1 MGKHQLKSIN
11 EIFSETWELYKSRM
25 IHIVLVALLAPFLS
39 CIVFVGGGIAAFS
52 ELGGQSFFAKDLQE
66 ILLNPVAVG
75 IGILLFLSAVLLI
88 TWCHAALLTVT
99 VQQERDSIRGLI
111 RGWKYVFPLLWISS
125 LYIGIIIAGLT
136 FFILPG
142 LLLALSMSL
151 CFFIMIDENRTGIDA
166 LLVSRLY
173 IRGHWWNT
181 LLKLLVIWTLTLLI
195 GLIPL
200 AGPFLS
206 LFFAPFLLLY
216 MVTIY
221 RDLKE
226 YAGEVK
232 PSTSTGWL
240 WVLFGVF
247 GFLLPLLAFIGCTV
261 ALGPRLPEVITQVQ
275 TEINQKL
282 GMDIFPQP
290 LSDSKQSIDKKAI
303 KPPTVRQLSSV
314 DGFFTWRDPIEK
326 ANSKLLDIKEVSV
339 KGTQGKLI
347 LSVTITH
354 PFSSSFSIL
363 EPGEFAPLIS
373 FYLDTDTNRAT
384 GGTPFGQQQGRT
396 GYDLNLQI
404 QLVVQQ
410 GNKIEANLY
419 QINGEERR
427 SVETLNNILTK
438 VSGDTVTVHVP
449 YRQLKVAPRDIIR
462 ICYWEVAQKKGEKG
476 RNLAKDKLVPL
487 K

>member
-1 MGKHQLKSIN
+1 MGKHRLKSIN

-39 CIVFVGGGIAAFS
+39 CVVFVGGGIVAFS
-52 ELGGQSFFAKDLQE
+52 KLGGQSFLEQDLQE
-66 ILLNPVAVG
+66 ILLNPAAVG
-75 IGILLFLSAVLLI
+75 TGILLLLSATLLI

-125 LYIGIIIAGLT
+125 LYVGIIIAGLT

-151 CFFIMIDENRTGIDA
+151 CFFIMVDENRTGIDA
-166 LLVSRLY
+166 LLASRLY

-181 LLKLLVIWTLTLLI
+181 LLKFFVIWTLVLLI

-200 AGPFLS
+200 AGPYLS
-206 LFFAPFLLLY
+206 LLSIPFLLLY
-216 MVTIY
+216 MVTVY

-226 YAGEVK
+226 YAGDVE

-282 GMDIFPQP
+282 GIDIFPQP
-290 LSDSKQSIDKKAI
+290 LPDSKQSLDKKAI

-314 DGFFTWRDPIEK
+314 DGLLIWRDPIEN

-339 KGTQGKLI
+339 KGDQGKLI
-347 LSVTITH
+347 LSVIITH
-354 PFSSSFSIL
+354 PFSSFFSTL
-363 EPGEFAPLIS
+363 QPGDVAPLLS

-396 GYDLNLQI
+396 GYDLNIQI

-410 GNKIEANLY
+410 DNQIEVNLY
-419 QINGEERR
+419 QMNGEERR
-427 SVETLNNILTK
+427 FVETLNVLTK
-438 VSGDTVTVHVP
+438 VSGDTVTVHIP
-449 YRQLKVAPRDIIR
+449 YRQLAVAPRDIIR
-462 ICYWEVAQKKGEKG
+462 ICYWEAVQERGQG
-476 RNLAKDKLVPL
+476 LAKDKLVPL